1 MNRYLVGG
9 AVRDRLLGLP
19 VQERDWLV
27 TGSSAAELVALGY
40 RPVGRE
46 FTVFLHPES
55 GEEHA
60 LPRST
65 PDNAADERSLVEAD
79 LRRRDLTINAI
90 AMAGDGS
97 LIDPLGGIPDLQAR
111 RLRHTPAFTEDPIRV
126 LRLARMAARYRHLG
140 FQMAPETC
148 TLVQQMAAQ
157 GRLQALTPERV
168 WQEMEKALAGASP
181 RTFFEALRQCAALAP
196 LLPELDRLFG
206 IPQPAHWHPEIDCG
220 EHSLLTLDRAVE
232 LSPLPEVRFA
242 ALLHDI
248 GKGTTPAQQWPR
260 HIGHEARGAR
270 LLQDLCKRLKAPNRY
285 RDLGLKAA
293 RYHTDCH
300 RLKQLR
306 PRTLLRLLQSLDALR
321 RPQNLQSFLLVCE
334 ADYRGR
340 SGWEHRAYPQAAWLQ
355 QARQAALTVNTT
367 AIVAQAASPQQIA
380 RSIQRAREQAI
391 QAVKATWSDEP
402 VLNNLPW
409 KSPQ

>member
-9 AVRDRLLGLP
+9 AVRDQLLGVP
-19 VQERDWLV
+19 VRERDWLV
-27 TGSSAAELVALGY
+27 TGSSAAELIALGY

-46 FTVFLHPES
+46 FTVFLHPDS

-60 LPRST
+60 LPRGT
-65 PDNAADERSLVEAD
+65 PGDATDERALVEAD

-90 AMAGDGS
+90 ARDGNGS
-97 LIDPLGGIPDLQAR
+97 LIDPLDGVSDLQAG

-126 LRLARMAARYRHLG
+126 LRLARLAARYRRLG
-140 FQMAPETC
+140 FQVAPETC
-148 TLVQQMAAQ
+148 TLVRQMVEQ
-157 GRLQALTPERV
+157 GRLQTLTPERV

-181 RTFFEALRQCAALAP
+181 RTFFETLRQCAALAP

-206 IPQPAHWHPEIDCG
+206 IPQPARWHPEIDCG
-220 EHSLLTLDRAVE
+220 EHSLLTLERAAE

-260 HIGHEARGAR
+260 HIGHETRGAR
-270 LLQDLCKRLKAPNRY
+270 LMQGLCQRLKTPNRY

-300 RLKQLR
+300 RTRQLR
-306 PRTLLRLLQSLDALR
+306 PRTLLRLLQALDALR
-321 RPQNLQSFLLVCE
+321 RPPKLQSFLLVCE

-340 SGWEHRAYPQAAWLQ
+340 TGWEQRSYPQAAWLQ
-355 QARQAALTVNTT
+355 QARQAALSVDVA
-367 AIVAQAASPQQIA
+367 AIAVRASTPQQIA
-380 RSIQRAREQAI
+380 RHIQLARERAI
-391 QAVKATWSDEP
+391 LAVKSTWPDEP